1 MAIYFYNKNNKLK
14 THKFKI
20 KDEVDL
26 YKPLRSQYELN
37 KLNGIIEPNPHI
49 DFNPKIEKR
58 NYYNYTGSMIKR
70 RITKGNIFYNKRI
83 TGRITKQ
90 EIRDI
95 TKKHNEKAKKII
107 DANGRFNEVL
117 KNMNSLQEIYLLD
130 YEKIRERELIKY
142 DLSRQARASILTQ
155 WKDELYNK
163 NNRDIIADLF
173 LKSINKIIN
182 YRKIESPYF
191 KDYLITFE
199 NTLINYILYNY
210 NYENQKKY
218 YWRYNELLFI
228 VSEVKKGK
236 IVKYKLEIFNS
247 LNVKKSLRELMKNYN
262 NRYKE
267 LLDKY
272 IN

>member
-26 YKPLRSQYELN
+26 YKPLRSQYKLN
-37 KLNGIIEPNPHI
+37 KLSGIIEPNPHI
-49 DFNPKIEKR
+49 NFNPLIKIIIKD
-58 NYYNYTGSMIKR
+58 NYDYTNNKIK
-70 RITKGNIFYNKRI
+70 NSFYNKRI

-90 EIRDI
+90 EIKDI
-95 TKKHNEKAKKII
+95 INKHNEEAKKLI
-107 DANGRFNEVL
+107 DADGRFNEIL

-130 YEKIRERELIKY
+130 YEKIRERKLVKY
-142 DLSRQARASILTQ
+142 HLSRQARASILTQ
-155 WKDELYNK
+155 WRDELKIETNK
-163 NNRDIIADLF
+163 DIIKDLF

-218 YWRYNELLFI
+218 YWRYKELLFI

-236 IVKYKLEIFNS
+236 IIKYKLEIFNR

-262 NRYKE
+262 KRYKE